1 MANVKEAGAKWKE
14 TVNDPCAQ
22 TKIVR
27 GETCLHV
34 FGGVTVSSEEERGVS
49 KIVKQRM
56 DLRASEDY
64 DNFQEVS
71 GSQIDRA
78 GRVIQADA
86 ASSKNSSRAE
96 LPASSN
102 LLRVKDDTE
111 AMRAAHAERE
121 LAWIESCRAKAEKAG
136 AGGKSGG
143 GQQKIQTLELE
154 KLQFEAG
161 FRKAVQSLRSQ

>member
-1 MANVKEAGAKWKE
+1 M
-14 TVNDPCAQ
+14 
-22 TKIVR
+22 
-27 GETCLHV
+27 
-34 FGGVTVSSEEERGVS
+34 SSEEERGVS

-71 GSQIDRA
+71 GSRIDRA

-86 ASSKNSSRAE
+86 ASSKNSSWAE

-121 LAWIESCRAKAEKAG
+121 LAWIESC
-136 AGGKSGG
+136 
-143 GQQKIQTLELE
+143 
-154 KLQFEAG
+154 
-161 FRKAVQSLRSQ
+161 